1 MRARSVTL
9 SFFIIFLCFLPFGF
23 SRQKVN
29 ISASTLDL
37 PSSTVR
43 INNEYI
49 WIWEEFVGA
58 PGDLPRNDV
67 SNWGPSLGS
76 YHNRTEIKL
85 KLKSLKQN
93 FPDLVQISDIGFS
106 HLGELIPL
114 VILTDESKTGLKK
127 EFFLVAHH
135 HAREMIT
142 VENALYYIDQ
152 LIYDYINDDEE
163 TRKIFE
169 ERIIYV
175 IPSLNI
181 DSLDI
186 MHIVPEQRKNL
197 HPIDEDGDGTYDE
210 QEVIFGYDTKDPDTF
225 VGEDAIGGVD
235 LNRNYA
241 YQWDY
246 FMGNSPENSSE
257 IYRGEHPFSEVETL
271 NLANFVRQH
280 YFQSA
285 VSLHSGIEMVLTPW
299 GFDTSFS
306 CPDEFMYSQLGARL
320 ASMTGL
326 VFADLYSAAGEW
338 GDWMYAARGIVAV
351 MLETFSGDNWDYI
364 WDGFNPHANGVID
377 NCRNIVFPGL
387 KYMTTLDRPEL
398 VIIPLEDLS
407 NLVTEFPTEES
418 QLSFISVISL
428 LSVIS
433 VIITINRRRKI

>member
-1 MRARSVTL
+1 MRARRVSL
-9 SFFIIFLCFLPFGF
+9 FFFVIFLCFIPFGF
-23 SRQKVN
+23 NRQKVSN
-29 ISASTLDL
+29 SAKTIDL
-37 PSSTVR
+37 PNPTLST
-43 INNEYI
+43 NSDYI
-49 WIWEEFVGA
+49 WIWDEFVGA
-58 PGDLPRNDV
+58 PGDLLGNDV
-67 SNWGPSLGS
+67 SNWGPSLGP
-76 YHNRTEIKL
+76 YHNRTEIKS
-85 KLKSLKQN
+85 KLKSLEQN
-93 FPDLVQISDIGFS
+93 YPELVHLSDIGFS
-106 HLGELIPL
+106 YLGELIPL
-114 VILTDESKTGLKK
+114 VILTDESITSSKK

-142 VENALYYIDQ
+142 VENALYYIDK
-152 LIYDYINDDEE
+152 LIYDYMNDDEE
-163 TRKIFE
+163 TKKIFE

-197 HPIDEDGDGTYDE
+197 HPIDEDGDGVDDE
-210 QEVIFGYDTKDPDTF
+210 REVIYGYDSKDPDIF

-257 IYRGEHPFSEVETL
+257 IYRGEQPFSEVETL
-271 NLANFVRQH
+271 NLAKFVRQH

-320 ASMTGL
+320 ASLTGL
-326 VFADLYSAAGEW
+326 EFDDLYSAAGEW
-338 GDWMYAARGIVAV
+338 GDWMYAVRGIVAV
-351 MLETFSGDNWDYI
+351 TLETFSGNDWAYI
-364 WDGFNPHANGVID
+364 WDGFNPHANEVID

-387 KYMTTLDRPEL
+387 KYMTTFDRPEL
-398 VIIPLEDLS
+398 VIIPLEDLT
-407 NLVTEFPTEES
+407 NLITEFPTEES
-418 QLSFISVISL
+418 QISFLFIVPIFAIITAISVL
-428 LSVIS
+428 
-433 VIITINRRRKI
+433 NKRYRK